1 MFDKLRRHLTLSY
14 SIWLILTLFVV
25 FVVLFFSFQ
34 ARIYEVEKENLADAV
49 KMERQSLVEHAGL
62 QEKPR
67 YGLYI
72 IGVKEADGRLILKET
87 DSSPAVEEV
96 TDYFQTAPCC
106 QADPSIIKLKH
117 QSEDE
122 RYMLVSV
129 RMKNDRGGTETLLAA
144 KNLSAVH
151 EQMENWLVML
161 IIIGIAAFLL
171 SILIGDRLA
180 KRAMNPVIQNVERQ
194 RRFSADASHEL
205 RTPLSIFSA
214 SIEVLEEEEKTRLSS
229 SGQEILKDLKEES
242 ELMKK
247 MVEDLLVLAKYDHQ
261 KMELSKEWFSLSEL
275 AHTVQQ
281 EYKTV
286 VKKQQTIL
294 LEEWD
299 KDIILLGDKLKCK
312 QLFYILLDNALKF
325 TEDEGEI
332 KIQLE
337 KKRESAIVK
346 ISDNG
351 MGIEE
356 KDLPKIFERFFQGD
370 EARSPKYGGTGL
382 GLSIAKAIV
391 DAHGGEIEVESQF
404 GIGTTIF
411 IVLPIKK

>member
-1 MFDKLRRHLTLSY
+1 MSY

-25 FVVLFFSFQ
+25 FVVLFFSFR

-49 KMERQSLVEHAGL
+49 KMERQSLVENAIL

-72 IGVKEADGRLILKET
+72 IGIKEADGRLILKET
-87 DSSPAVEEV
+87 DSSPAVKEV
-96 TDYFQTAPCC
+96 SDYFHSATCC
-106 QADPSIIKLKH
+106 QADPTIIKLKH

-122 RYMLVSV
+122 RYMLASV
-129 RMKNDRGGTETLLAA
+129 RITNEKGQTGTLFAA

-151 EQMENWLVML
+151 EQMENWLIML
-161 IIIGIAAFLL
+161 MITGIAAFLL

-180 KRAMNPVIQNVERQ
+180 KRAMNPVIKNVERQ

-214 SIEVLEEEEKTRLSS
+214 SIEVLEEEEKDRLSS
-229 SGQEILKDLKEES
+229 SGREILTDLKEES

-247 MVEDLLVLAKYDHQ
+247 MVEDLLVLAKYDHH

-275 AHTVQQ
+275 AHSVQQ
-281 EYKTV
+281 EYKMV
-286 VKKQQTIL
+286 VKTKQTIL
-294 LEEWD
+294 LDERE
-299 KDIILLGDKLKCK
+299 KDIRVFGDKLKCK
-312 QLFYILLDNALKF
+312 QLLYILLDNALKF
-325 TEDEGEI
+325 TESDGEI
-332 KIQLE
+332 RIQLE
-337 KKRESAIVK
+337 KKREFAIVK

-351 MGIEE
+351 LGIEE
-356 KDLPKIFERFFQGD
+356 KDLPRIFERFFQGD

-391 DAHGGEIEVESQF
+391 DAHNGRIEADSKF
-404 GIGTTIF
+404 GKGTS
-411 IVLPIKK
+411 VAVWLPLKK